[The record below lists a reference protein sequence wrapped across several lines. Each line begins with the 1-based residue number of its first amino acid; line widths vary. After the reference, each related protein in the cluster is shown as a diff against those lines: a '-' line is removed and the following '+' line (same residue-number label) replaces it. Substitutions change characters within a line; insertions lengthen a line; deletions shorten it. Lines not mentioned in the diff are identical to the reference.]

1 VAQLKR
7 LVLLAGLLSAV
18 LAATSAVPSSAATP
32 CWKQLINDWLDG
44 RIDQLYPVACYRQ
57 AIDHLPADIQ
67 QYSSAR
73 QDIMRAMQARIEGK
87 HAQPNRKSSRVLPGG
102 GPGPSGGSNNPGGG
116 NGPIGSL
123 LNQGRPSKA
132 DSVPLPIIVLAAIA
146 GVLLLLG
153 VAGFL
158 ARRMQSRRPPM
169 RPAES
174 SAQPPNR

>member
-7 LVLLAGLLSAV
+7 LVLLVAV
-18 LAATSAVPSSAATP
+18 LGTVLVAGTAAPAPAATP

-73 QDIMRAMQARIEGK
+73 QDIMRALQARIEGK
-87 HAQPNRKSSRVLPGG
+87 RAGPNRKSSRTTPSG
-102 GPGPSGGSNNPGGG
+102 GPSGGSNGGG
-116 NGPIGSL
+116 NGPIKSL

-132 DSVPLPIIVLAAIA
+132 DSVPVPIIVLAAIA

-153 VAGFL
+153 AAGFV
-158 ARRMQSRRPPM
+158 ARRMQTRRPPI

-174 SAQPPNR
+174 PVPPRNP